1 MQFKCIKSRLV
12 DGIQNLLVS
21 RAFVSCP
28 LELAGFLLS
37 VPGSPR
43 AVTVTSDHLFQVVGF
58 IFCSGSLIRTLVLQ
72 GWGERKQSRLKSCIC
87 LKGTEVLFSISECL
101 YCHAVG
107 GFKTPECV
115 IPSFLIGAVPLEDL
129 IILPTGLLKEEKK
142 AIALPSGEGT
152 GASLPRQVNVELDC
166 RSSLPYIR

>member
-1 MQFKCIKSRLV
+1 MYQFKICWWA
-12 DGIQNLLVS
+12 GT
-21 RAFVSCP
+21 FVSCP

-37 VPGSPR
+37 VPGSPG
-43 AVTVTSDHLFQVVGF
+43 AVTVTSDHLCQVVDGF
-58 IFCSGSLIRTLVLQ
+58 VFCSSFLVRALVLQ
-72 GWGERKQSRLKSCIC
+72 GWGEREQSRLKSYTR
-87 LKGTEVLFSISECL
+87 LEGTEILFSISE

-115 IPSFLIGAVPLEDL
+115 IPSFLTGAVPFEAL
-129 IILPTGLLKEEKK
+129 IILPIGLQKEEKK

-152 GASLPRQVNVELDC
+152 GASHPRQVNVELDC